1 VVCGKLR
8 QKTNPTHRVIRI
20 IMNVRPTEN
29 WYWYFDHSLNSLML
43 NLSQDMV
50 FRSRFT
56 KKMLIDDAFIE
67 TRFSIADAST
77 YYQFYESCGSFSLAE
92 PYKVQLVL
100 NAIAAHNY
108 LKPQMPK
115 SWYFFQQAY
124 AYTPEMGEAICV
136 QLCDSHQFIDL
147 LTIDISDN
155 AALCVIAQ
163 KSANLADKTLIL
175 GDVIKIMHDRLIPK
189 RYVSDMLSR
198 QTKDEDNQI
207 ANDSLSQVC

>member
-1 VVCGKLR
+1 
-8 QKTNPTHRVIRI
+8 
-20 IMNVRPTEN
+20 MNVRPTEN
-29 WYWYFDHSLNSLML
+29 WYWYFDHSLDSLML

-56 KKMLIDDAFIE
+56 KKMLVDDGFIE

-77 YYQFYESCGSFSLAE
+77 YYQFYENCDSFLLPE

-100 NAIAAHNY
+100 NAIAARNY

-115 SWYFFQQAY
+115 SWYFLPQASPY
-124 AYTPEMGEAICV
+124 MPDIGEAVCV
-136 QLCDSHQFIDL
+136 QLCENHQFIDL

-155 AALCVIAQ
+155 ATLCVIAQ
-163 KSANLADKTLIL
+163 KSAPLAGKTVIL

-189 RYVSDMLSR
+189 RYVSDILSR
-198 QTKDEDNQI
+198 QAKEEDNWI
-207 ANDSLSQVC
+207 VNDSVSHVF